1 MWGESVSLLE
11 PGRHRVAHLGDD
23 AALLTAMVRVE
34 LAWLRALSGAGLL
47 KPEQVAAAE
56 EQLLSLRP
64 ELDPVAVE
72 SSGNPVKPL
81 VDTLRS
87 ALEDPEVSAQL
98 HRGLTSQ
105 DVLDTAL
112 MLMARNVLD
121 HVSGSLTAT
130 AADLARL
137 ADDHRG
143 SVMPGRTLT
152 RYAVPVTFGLT
163 AAQWLAGVLD
173 SLDAFAAVRAALP
186 IQCGGAAGTLSL
198 AGELVADPVAL
209 AEDFARQLD
218 LRWPGLPWHT
228 RRTPVTRLGD
238 ALTQTVDALGVIAA
252 DVLLLGRPEIAEVR
266 ERAVEGRGGSST
278 MPHKQNPVLAILVRS
293 AALQAPGLGAQL
305 HSCAAHAV
313 DQRPDGAWHA
323 EWASCRQLLLLT
335 ATAASQTA
343 ELVAGL
349 EVDADV
355 MAEHAESSAN
365 HLLAERG
372 ELGGGPTSYLGASD
386 AFVDAVLVRWR
397 EGRDA

>member
-1 MWGESVSLLE
+1 MSLLE
-11 PGRHRVAHLGDD
+11 PGRHRVAHLADD

-56 EQLLSLRP
+56 QQLPSP
-64 ELDPVAVE
+64 VIDPAAVE

-81 VDTLRS
+81 VDALRA
-87 ALEDPEVSAQL
+87 ALPEVSAQL

-121 HVSGSLTAT
+121 HVTGSLTAA

-163 AAQWLAGVLD
+163 AAQWLAGI
-173 SLDAFAAVRAALP
+173 LDARDAVATVRSALP

-252 DVLLLGRPEIAEVR
+252 DILMLGRPEIAEVR

-278 MPHKQNPVLAILVRS
+278 MPHKQNPVLAVLIRS

-305 HSCAAHAV
+305 HLCAAQAV

-349 EVDADV
+349 EVDPDT
-355 MAEHAESSAN
+355 MTRHAESAAT

-372 ELGGGPTSYLGASD
+372 EVGGGPASYLGASD

-397 EGRDA
+397 GSRDA

>member
-1 MWGESVSLLE
+1 MGGESVSLLE
-11 PGRHRVAHLGDD
+11 PGRHHVAHLADD

-47 KPEQVAAAE
+47 KPEQVAVAE
-56 EQLLSLRP
+56 DQLPRP
-64 ELDPVAVE
+64 VLDPAAVE
-72 SSGNPVKPL
+72 SAGNPVKPL
-81 VDTLRS
+81 VDALRA
-87 ALEDPEVSAQL
+87 ALPDVSAQL

-121 HVSGSLTAT
+121 HVSSSLTAT

-137 ADDHRG
+137 ADDHRR

-152 RYAVPVTFGLT
+152 QYAVPVTFGLT

-173 SLDAFAAVRAALP
+173 ALDAVAGVRAALP

-252 DVLLLGRPEIAEVR
+252 NVLVLGRPEIAEVR

-278 MPHKQNPVLAILVRS
+278 MPHKQNPVLAVLIRS

-305 HSCAAHAV
+305 HSCAAQAV

-323 EWASCRQLLLLT
+323 EWASCQRLLILA

-343 ELVAGL
+343 ELVAVL
-349 EVDADV
+349 EVDTDA
-355 MAEHAESSAN
+355 MAEHAESSAA
-365 HLLAERG
+365 LLLTERG
-372 ELGGGPTSYLGASD
+372 ELGDGPASYLGASD
-386 AFVDAVLVRWR
+386 AFVDAALVRWR